1 MPGNIGPRRRF
12 AAPPSTSSSASAGLL
27 YAMAQPAPNCKG
39 TTFEIKKAGNG
50 GKAIAKGSN
59 ATVHA
64 TGVVKETG
72 KKFWSTKDPGQQPFS
87 YQAGVGGVIKGW
99 DQGCLGMKVGEARE
113 LIIPA
118 HEGYGAA
125 GFPAWGIPP
134 GGTLNFT
141 LECLKVE

>member
-1 MPGNIGPRRRF
+1 MPPVPRRERGK
-12 AAPPSTSSSASAGLL
+12 SA
-27 YAMAQPAPNCKG
+27 Q
-39 TTFEIKKAGNG
+39 KAVRVP
-50 GKAIAKGSN
+50 IR
-59 ATVHA
+59 
-64 TGVVKETG
+64 
-72 KKFWSTKDPGQQPFS
+72 
-87 YQAGVGGVIKGW
+87 W

-118 HEGYGAA
+118 HEGYGAS